1 MSIRQSVTHTLS
13 AKHPSVMT
21 LRRLAVVFLFCA
33 FFVFNIQAVRD
44 PDLWWH
50 LEVGDYMLETGT
62 IPTADPGFAFTTAGK
77 SWFMHEWLSE
87 IIMAVV
93 YRAAGLYG
101 LSIFFGLMM
110 VATHI
115 LIYFSS
121 PGRPYVAGLVSFMA
135 VFAVFA
141 HTSARPHMFNLL
153 LGAVI
158 VYLVEGI
165 KDKRFSARWL
175 WLIPPLMVVWVNLH
189 SGFLLGMVILGVY
202 MVGETAAFLFGG
214 DERVLTTAD
223 LRLLVIVTAVTGLAS
238 LINNNGLNVWLY
250 PFETL
255 SSEGMRLVID
265 EWQSPNFHNW
275 YRMLFAL
282 LLVGSLV
289 LMALNRHRPT
299 VTELLFIVGTGL
311 AGLQSVRHI
320 SLFIILAIPIV
331 SRHLLALLLDIG
343 LLKREAPVCRLRFV
357 DAALP
362 RGDLGLVAAEAYGG
376 EDLDAAVAGV
386 DLQRRVGVGRERP
399 VQVIDA
405 AVEDAEQLSELL
417 NDLRVRP
424 QQVDRILNRVV
435 LGDRLVGHRRDEH
448 VEQPSGPLRQ
458 PAHLRGGAGREER
471 QVGGDAF
478 GVVDVK
484 LTTDGAPQRDLV
496 RPGDGGWRVG
506 GVEEVGPASVVGVEV
521 VEVEP

>member
-1 MSIRQSVTHTLS
+1 
-13 AKHPSVMT
+13 
-21 LRRLAVVFLFCA
+21 
-33 FFVFNIQAVRD
+33 
-44 PDLWWH
+44 
-50 LEVGDYMLETGT
+50 
-62 IPTADPGFAFTTAGK
+62 
-77 SWFMHEWLSE
+77 
-87 IIMAVV
+87 
-93 YRAAGLYG
+93 
-101 LSIFFGLMM
+101 
-110 VATHI
+110 ATHI

-343 LLKREAPVCRLRFV
+343 LLKQSPSTPEPNEIKPIQNILNWGIALFLISFAIFFAGQSLSQTDEVIEFSFPTKAIDFIEEEGLRQARVFNQYGWGGYLIWRDIQPFIDGRADLYGDEFLLTYYQV
-357 DAALP
+357 VNVEEGWEEVLDEYAIRYILIAADGHL
-362 RGDLGLVAAEAYGG
+362 
-376 EDLDAAVAGV
+376 AAVLKKDEAWQLLYQD
-386 DLQRRVGVGRERP
+386 DLA
-399 VQVIDA
+399 VIF
-405 AVEDAEQLSELL
+405 
-417 NDLRVRP
+417 VR
-424 QQVDRILNRVV
+424 Q
-435 LGDRLVGHRRDEH
+435 
-448 VEQPSGPLRQ
+448 
-458 PAHLRGGAGREER
+458 
-471 QVGGDAF
+471 
-478 GVVDVK
+478 
-484 LTTDGAPQRDLV
+484 
-496 RPGDGGWRVG
+496 
-506 GVEEVGPASVVGVEV
+506 
-521 VEVEP
+521 